1 MPCLVLLF
9 LASAARRAGR
19 PGGGLKNLKAVALH
33 GCGRQAAWRWSCGE
47 GRAAGGQGW
56 GQPVGSACAVH
67 GVSLLLSTG
76 REAPAGPAQRD
87 LHMSTALGPHFSADY
102 LFICLVVSLF
112 VCYNGPI
119 ETPEDAQ
126 MRPAEITN
134 DQIIEAGQALQ
145 AEGRRVTG
153 FALRQRAGGGNPAR
167 LRQVW
172 DEYAQ
177 GRTEAEPAPELPAEV
192 AEGLASAREVLA
204 EQLAELVG
212 RLNGQAVL
220 AAERR
225 VTEAVRAAGEQ
236 RELAEREMADAA
248 TMLEAVEA
256 ELADAKALVGELQEQ
271 LAALQ
276 AAHQDQAVEL
286 GRFQARAEALQSS
299 QDALMAALSRGEV
312 GTPSRRKGGRA

>member
-1 MPCLVLLF
+1 
-9 LASAARRAGR
+9 
-19 PGGGLKNLKAVALH
+19 
-33 GCGRQAAWRWSCGE
+33 
-47 GRAAGGQGW
+47 
-56 GQPVGSACAVH
+56 
-67 GVSLLLSTG
+67 
-76 REAPAGPAQRD
+76 
-87 LHMSTALGPHFSADY
+87 
-102 LFICLVVSLF
+102 
-112 VCYNGPI
+112 
-119 ETPEDAQ
+119 

-134 DQIIEAGQALQ
+134 DQIIEAGKALQ

-153 FALRQRAGGGNPAR
+153 FALRQRAGGGNPSR
-167 LRQVW
+167 LRQIW

-177 GRTEAEPAPELPAEV
+177 GHAEAEPAPELPAEV

-212 RLNGQAVL
+212 RLHGQAVL

-236 RELAEREMADAA
+236 REMAEREMADAA
-248 TMLEAVEA
+248 KMVEALEA
-256 ELADAKALVGELQEQ
+256 ELDDAKALVGELQEQ

-312 GTPSRRKGGRA
+312 GAPTRRKGGSA